1 MDSNLKVGSNNAGLF
16 IGNTEILEGGGV
28 TVNYEDGFFNDPG
41 SACIIVN
48 NSQETKSFNIDNNT
62 VNVASN
68 SISFLYSYSNWK
80 ISTNTDIIY
89 DFRFGDT
96 DNGEAN
102 DTITAKA
109 NDVLFNFT
117 GYGSYLVLVI
127 KE

>member
-16 IGNTEILEGGGV
+16 IGNTEILGGV

-89 DFRFGDT
+89 DFRFGDA

>member
-16 IGNTEILEGGGV
+16 IGNTEILRGGV

-89 DFRFGDT
+89 DFRFGDA

>member
-16 IGNTEILEGGGV
+16 IGNTEILRGV

-48 NSQETKSFNIDNNT
+48 NSQETKSFNIDDIT

-68 SISFLYSYSNWK
+68 SISFLYSYSDWK

-89 DFRFGDT
+89 DFRFGDA

>member
-16 IGNTEILEGGGV
+16 IGNTEILGGGV

-68 SISFLYSYSNWK
+68 SISFLYNYSYWK

-89 DFRFGDT
+89 NFRFGDT

>member
-16 IGNTEILEGGGV
+16 IGNTEILRGGV

-68 SISFLYSYSNWK
+68 SISFLYSYSYWK

-89 DFRFGDT
+89 DFRFGDA

-117 GYGSYLVLVI
+117 DYGSYLVLVI

>member
-16 IGNTEILEGGGV
+16 IGNTEILGGGV

-68 SISFLYSYSNWK
+68 SIYFLYNYSNWK

>member
-16 IGNTEILEGGGV
+16 IGNTEILGGGV

-89 DFRFGDT
+89 DFRFGDA

-102 DTITAKA
+102 YTITAKA

>member
-16 IGNTEILEGGGV
+16 IGNTEILGGV

-109 NDVLFNFT
+109 NDALFNFT

>member
-16 IGNTEILEGGGV
+16 IGNTEILGGV

-68 SISFLYSYSNWK
+68 SISFLYNYSNWK

>member
-16 IGNTEILEGGGV
+16 IGNTEILRGG

-89 DFRFGDT
+89 DFRFGDA

-109 NDVLFNFT
+109 NDALFNFT
-117 GYGSYLVLVI
+117 DYGSYLVLVI

>member
-1 MDSNLKVGSNNAGLF
+1 MNSNLKVGSNNAGLF
-16 IGNTEILEGGGV
+16 IGNTEILGGGV

-68 SISFLYSYSNWK
+68 SISFLYNYSNWK

-102 DTITAKA
+102 DTITTKA

>member
-16 IGNTEILEGGGV
+16 IGNTEILGGGV

-48 NSQETKSFNIDNNT
+48 NSQETKSFSIDNNT

-68 SISFLYSYSNWK
+68 SISFLYNYSNWK

>member
-16 IGNTEILEGGGV
+16 IGNTEILGGGV

-48 NSQETKSFNIDNNT
+48 NSQETKSFNIDDNT

-89 DFRFGDT
+89 NFRFGDA

-117 GYGSYLVLVI
+117 DYGSYLVLVI

>member
-16 IGNTEILEGGGV
+16 IGNTEILGGRV

-117 GYGSYLVLVI
+117 DYDSYLVLVI

>member
-16 IGNTEILEGGGV
+16 IGNTEILRGGGV

-89 DFRFGDT
+89 DFRFGDA

>member
-16 IGNTEILEGGGV
+16 IGNTEILGGGV

-68 SISFLYSYSNWK
+68 SISFLYNYSNWK

-102 DTITAKA
+102 DAITAKA

>member
-16 IGNTEILEGGGV
+16 IGNTEILGGGV

-48 NSQETKSFNIDNNT
+48 NSQETKSFNIDNYT